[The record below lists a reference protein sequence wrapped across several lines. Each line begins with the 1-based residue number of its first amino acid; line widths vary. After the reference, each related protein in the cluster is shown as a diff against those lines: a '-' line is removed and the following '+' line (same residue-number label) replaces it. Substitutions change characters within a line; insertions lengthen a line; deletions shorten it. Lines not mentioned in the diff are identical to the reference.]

1 MQDWESRLS
10 SELMTN
16 RITAGGKF
24 EKSEFA
30 RLLKMHDVAIVVSN
44 VNFLSLKDCPV
55 KCAKECD

>member
-10 SELMTN
+10 SELMTY

-30 RLLKMHDVAIVVSN
+30 RLLKMHDVAILVVKFPMTIFG
-44 VNFLSLKDCPV
+44 NFNS
-55 KCAKECD
+55 